1 MSDMRTWVL
10 KVVLSYMDPEYA
22 IAQDLSEKSGVLR
35 CGAIWVCDCKIQD
48 NKNLVEWSQTFMASE
63 SRLHE
68 LMDPSIGDSFDFGQF
83 QIVVKWC
90 TQREWEEKFTKK

>member
-1 MSDMRTWVL
+1 
-10 KVVLSYMDPEYA
+10 MDPKDA
-22 IAQDLSEKSGVLR
+22 ITQELSEKSGVLQ
-35 CGAIWVCDCKIQD
+35 CGAIRVCDCKIQD

-83 QIVVKWC
+83 QIVVK
-90 TQREWEEKFTKK
+90 